1 MEGWQIL
8 LGIVVVGIVF
18 LGLMLAIAPRFTVRL
33 PFTLLLPILYRKQVV
48 GLENVP
54 KDQGC
59 VIVANHVSWLDGVLL
74 LWMLPRNIRF
84 VVDGGNFNNP
94 IFKFLAST
102 FGTILMSASPKS
114 IGRALKTGREGIE
127 AGDMIGIFPEGTL
140 TRTGQLQTF
149 KPGYQKMLKGTDGCI
164 LPIYLEGMWGSIFSH
179 SGGKLFFKWPDKLRR
194 KLTLHIGKPIEADT
208 PVSHVRSKVLALGA
222 DATIHNR
229 REFPILAKRII
240 RVWRK
245 RWKSLQAADSLGQQ
259 ASGRS
264 MLMKVFALRRVLRRE
279 VLAPDEEYVGVLLPP
294 SVGGVA
300 VNVAL
305 AIDRRVTANLNYTV
319 SSDVVNHCIKEV
331 GVRHVLSTEKFIS
344 KTGLEVDAEMVMLDS
359 LRDKVSIVDKAVA
372 FIQAYLIPAFL
383 LDAVLGL
390 NKIQAD
396 DLLTVI
402 FTSGSTGMPKG
413 VLLSNANISHN
424 VDAIDRAVRLN
435 NRDTVL
441 GILPFFHS
449 FGYSVTLWAVQT
461 LGPCGVYHFNPLDA
475 KQVGKLSEKYGVTVL
490 LGTPTFLRGYLRRI
504 KPEQF
509 SKLDVAVVGAEKMP
523 ADLFE
528 AFEEKFGVRPVEGY
542 GATELSPL
550 VSVNIPPS
558 RSPAKFQRDRVEG
571 SVGRP
576 LPGVSARVV
585 TPDTDDELDA
595 NEDGMLLISGPNVMK
610 GYANRDDLTRDTIH
624 DGWYVTGDIAHIDQ
638 EGFIHITGR
647 LSRFSKIGGE
657 MVPHVRIEEELGR
670 LFREGED
677 DEQIRVCVTAVPDA
691 KKGERLIVLHLNTEK
706 DISEIRKALSDA
718 GLPNLFIPSQDS
730 FLEIDEIPMLGTGKL
745 DLKGAKQMAAD
756 MVAA

>member
-1 MEGWQIL
+1 VEGWQIL

-84 VVDGGNFNNP
+84 VVDGGNFKNP

-102 FGTILMSASPKS
+102 FDTILMSASPKS